1 MYDEFL
7 LKCLRNKF
15 WEVAPLESKLKDK
28 DLKMGPL
35 RGYFSGAHKL
45 QEKTS
50 LLFWEITQL
59 SHLTS
64 ELLRIII
71 CIHMTPDFK
80 YLQTQ
85 VAVIV
90 LLTQVGAQI
99 NGIKILT

>member
-1 MYDEFL
+1 MCDKFL
-7 LKCLRNKF
+7 IKCLRNKF
-15 WEVAPLESKLKDK
+15 WEVALLESKLKDK
-28 DLKMGPL
+28 GLKMGPIH
-35 RGYFSGAHKL
+35 GYFSGPHKL
-45 QEKTS
+45 QEKMA
-50 LLFWEITQL
+50 LLFWEIAHM

-71 CIHMTPDFK
+71 YIYMTPDFK
-80 YLQTQ
+80 YLRTQ